1 MTTKRNHLKTLARNL
16 RKNHT
21 DAEKLLWNRLRSR
34 QVADCKF
41 KRQFAIEHY
50 IVDFICLSR
59 NLIIELDGGQHNETT
74 DYDTTRTKF
83 LTAKGFKVIRFWNN
97 EVFDETEAVLEKI
110 FDELRR
116 EL

>member
-1 MTTKRNHLKTLARNL
+1 MATKRNPLKNLARNL

-21 DAEKLLWNRLRSR
+21 DAEKLLWNRLRNR
-34 QVADCKF
+34 QLAGCKF

-50 IVDFICLSR
+50 IVDFICIARKLVV
-59 NLIIELDGGQHNETT
+59 ELDGSQHTEKI

-83 LTAKGFKVIRFWNN
+83 LTAKGFKVLRFWNN
-97 EVFDETEAVLEKI
+97 EVFGETEAVLEKI
-110 FDELRR
+110 FDELNR

>member
-1 MTTKRNHLKTLARNL
+1 MTTKRNHLKTLTRKL

-34 QVADCKF
+34 QVAGCKF

-50 IVDFICLSR
+50 IVDFVCLSR
-59 NLIIELDGGQHNETT
+59 NLIIELDGGQHNEAT

-97 EVFDETEAVLEKI
+97 EVFDETETVLEKI
-110 FDELRR
+110 FDELKR